1 MNLLDIKPMFI
12 INNNKLNKG
21 VINMNNFKK
30 IGLTALAASL
40 VSVSANAG
48 SLTIS
53 GAASMNV
60 GGYSGEG
67 HDGGATFSMGN
78 QVTMSG
84 SGELDNGMTVSISYQ
99 LDHSDANA
107 GPFDDH
113 SVTVSSDAMGA
124 LTLHGHGG
132 GSATSAM
139 DATAAGNV
147 FDTFDGATGGSGV
160 VGVAHKNS
168 APGANALSYVM
179 PAIMDGVAVN
189 LSYEPQSSGN
199 TIDSGV
205 GYAVTYT
212 GVEGLTLVYSASD
225 EVGTTAALSGEQ
237 TAWKASYA
245 YGPVT
250 ATITEANFD
259 VATAASDQDVSSMAV
274 SYTINDEMS
283 VTYGTETIDTGGT
296 GVDAEYDVIKGSYTS
311 GGMTVS
317 AQRKTAE
324 NIDHSTNNNAD
335 LEYWGLGLA
344 FAF

>member
-1 MNLLDIKPMFI
+1 
-12 INNNKLNKG
+12 
-21 VINMNNFKK
+21 MNNLKK

-48 SLTIS
+48 EMTIS

-78 QVTMSG
+78 QFTVSG
-84 SGELDNGMTVSISYQ
+84 GGELDNGMTVSLSFQ
-99 LDHSDANA
+99 LDNKASNNTN

-113 SVTVSSDAMGA
+113 SVTVSSDAMGS
-124 LTLHGHGG
+124 LTLNGHGG

-147 FDTFDGATGGSGV
+147 WDTFDGIGLATGV
-160 VGVAHKNS
+160 THTNS
-168 APGANALSYVM
+168 APGNNSLNYTM
-179 PAIMDGVAVN
+179 PTIMDGVAVA
-189 LSYEPQSSGN
+189 LSYKPQQSGN
-199 TIDSGV
+199 TIDSGT

-212 GVEGLTLVYSASD
+212 GVEGLTLVYSNSD
-225 EVGTTAALSGEQ
+225 IVGTTSALSGDQ
-237 TAWKASYA
+237 TAWKVSYA

-250 ATITEANFD
+250 ATATQSEYD
-259 VATAASDQDVSSMAV
+259 VTTTTSDQDVSSMAV
-274 SYTINDEMS
+274 SYTISDEMS
-283 VTYGTETIDTGGT
+283 VTYGTETIESTSSGDI
-296 GVDAEYDVIKGSYTS
+296 DAEYDVIKGSYTS
-311 GGMTVS
+311 GGMTVT

-324 NIDHSTNNNAD
+324 NIDHSTNANAD

>member
-1 MNLLDIKPMFI
+1 
-12 INNNKLNKG
+12 
-21 VINMNNFKK
+21 MNNFKK

-84 SGELDNGMTVSISYQ
+84 GGELDNGMTVSISYQ
-99 LDHSDANA
+99 LDDGASPVQ

-113 SVTVSSDAMGA
+113 SVTVSSDAMGS

-147 FDTFDGATGGSGV
+147 WDTFDGIGQATGVTHS
-160 VGVAHKNS
+160 NS
-168 APGANALSYVM
+168 APGNNSLNYTM
-179 PAIMDGVAVN
+179 PTIMDGVAVA
-189 LSYEPQSSGN
+189 LSYKPQSSGN
-199 TIDSGV
+199 TIDSGT

-212 GVEGLTLVYSASD
+212 GVEGLTLVYSNSD
-225 EVGTTAALSGEQ
+225 IVGTSSALSGDQ
-237 TAWKASYA
+237 TAWKVSYA

-250 ATITEANFD
+250 ATMTQSEFD
-259 VATAASDQDVSSMAV
+259 VTTTTSDQDVSSYAV

-283 VTYGTETIDTGGT
+283 VTYGTETIESTNSGH
-296 GVDAEYDVIKGSYTS
+296 VDAEYTVLKGSYTS
-311 GGMTVS
+311 GGMTVT
-317 AQRKTAE
+317 AQMKEAE
-324 NIDHSTNNNAD
+324 NVDHSTSSNAD
-335 LEYWGLGLA
+335 FEYWGLGLA

>member
-1 MNLLDIKPMFI
+1 
-12 INNNKLNKG
+12 
-21 VINMNNFKK
+21 MNNFKK

-99 LDHSDANA
+99 LDDGASPVQ

-113 SVTVSSDAMGA
+113 SVTVSSDAMGS

-132 GSATSAM
+132 GSATSGM

-147 FDTFDGATGGSGV
+147 WDTFDGATGGSGT
-160 VGVAHKNS
+160 VGVGHSNS
-168 APGANALSYVM
+168 APGNNSLNYTM
-179 PAIMDGVAVN
+179 PTIMDGVAVA
-189 LSYEPQSSGN
+189 LSYKPQQSGN
-199 TIDSGV
+199 SIDSGM

-212 GVEGLTLVYSASD
+212 GMEGLTLVYSSTD
-225 EVGTTAALSGEQ
+225 IVGTTGDLSGDQ

-250 ATITEANFD
+250 ATITQSEFD
-259 VATAASDQDVSSMAV
+259 VTTTTSDQDVSSMAV
-274 SYTINDEMS
+274 SYTISDEMS
-283 VTYGTETIDTGGT
+283 VTYGTETIESTSSGH
-296 GVDAEYDVIKGSYTS
+296 VDAEYDVIKVNSSTSYHTEVQ
-311 GGMTVS
+311 TKLRNKVT
-317 AQRKTAE
+317 Q
-324 NIDHSTNNNAD
+324 AD
-335 LEYWGLGLA
+335 EQKVRT
-344 FAF
+344 

>member
-1 MNLLDIKPMFI
+1 MNK
-12 INNNKLNKG
+12 
-21 VINMNNFKK
+21 FKK

-48 SLTIS
+48 EMSVS

-78 QVTMSG
+78 QITFTG
-84 SGELDNGMTVSISYQ
+84 GGELDNGMTVSLSFQ
-99 LDHSDANA
+99 LDNGTANA
-107 GPFDDH
+107 VAGNFDDH
-113 SVTVSSDAMGA
+113 SVTISSDAMGS

-147 FDTFDGATGGSGV
+147 WDTFDGATGGSGV
-160 VGVAHKNS
+160 VGVGHSNS
-168 APGANALSYVM
+168 APGNNALSYVM
-179 PAIMDGVAVN
+179 PTIMDGVAVN

-199 TIDSGV
+199 TIDSGI

-212 GVEGLTLVYSASD
+212 GVEGLTLAYSSSD
-225 EVGTTAALSGEQ
+225 EVGTTSALSGDQ

-245 YGPVT
+245 YGPIT
-250 ATITEANFD
+250 ATITESEFD

-274 SYTINDEMS
+274 SYTISDEMS
-283 VTYGTETIDTGGT
+283 VTYGTETIDTGGS
-296 GVDAEYDVIKGSYTS
+296 GVDAEYDVISGSYTS
-311 GGMTVS
+311 GGMTIS
-317 AQRKTAE
+317 AARKTAE
-324 NIDHSTNNNAD
+324 NIDHSSNNNAD
-335 LEYWGLGLA
+335 LEYWSLGLA

>member
-1 MNLLDIKPMFI
+1 
-12 INNNKLNKG
+12 
-21 VINMNNFKK
+21 MNNFKK

-48 SLTIS
+48 ELTIS

-60 GGYSGEG
+60 GGYTGEE
-67 HDGGATFSMGN
+67 HNGGKTFSMGN
-78 QVTMSG
+78 QFTVSG
-84 SGELDNGMTVSISYQ
+84 GGELDNGMTVSISYQ
-99 LDHSDANA
+99 LDNNAATGA

-113 SVTVSSDAMGA
+113 SVTVSSDALGS

-147 FDTFDGATGGSGV
+147 WDTFDGIGAATGVTHS
-160 VGVAHKNS
+160 NS
-168 APGANALSYVM
+168 APGNNSLSYTM
-179 PAIMDGVAVN
+179 PTIMDGVAVN
-189 LSYEPQSSGN
+189 LSYEPQQSGES
-199 TIDSGV
+199 IDSGT

-212 GVEGLTLVYSASD
+212 GVEGLTLVYSNSD
-225 EVGTTAALSGEQ
+225 IVGSTSALSGDQ
-237 TAWKASYA
+237 TAWKISYA

-250 ATITEANFD
+250 ATVTESEFD
-259 VATAASDQDVSSMAV
+259 VETTSSDQEVSSMAV
-274 SYTINDEMS
+274 SYTVSDEIS
-283 VTYGTETIDTGGT
+283 VTYGTETIESTNAGH
-296 GVDAEYDVIKGSYTS
+296 VDAEYTVVKGSYTS

-317 AQRKTAE
+317 AQMKEAE
-324 NIDHSTNNNAD
+324 NIDHSTNANAD

>member
-1 MNLLDIKPMFI
+1 
-12 INNNKLNKG
+12 
-21 VINMNNFKK
+21 MNNFKK

-48 SLTIS
+48 ELTIS

-60 GGYSGEG
+60 GGYSGEE
-67 HDGGATFSMGN
+67 HNGGKTFSMGN
-78 QVTMSG
+78 QFTVSG
-84 SGELDNGMTVSISYQ
+84 GGELDNGMTVSISYQ
-99 LDHSDANA
+99 LDNNAATGA

-113 SVTVSSDAMGA
+113 SVTVSSDALGS

-147 FDTFDGATGGSGV
+147 WDTFDGIGAATGVTHS
-160 VGVAHKNS
+160 NS
-168 APGANALSYVM
+168 APGNNSLSYTM
-179 PAIMDGVAVN
+179 PTIMDGVAVN
-189 LSYEPQSSGN
+189 LSYKPQQSGN
-199 TIDSGV
+199 SIDSGT

-212 GVEGLTLVYSASD
+212 GVEGLTLVYSNSD
-225 EVGTTAALSGEQ
+225 IVGTTSALSGDQ
-237 TAWKASYA
+237 TAWKISYA

-250 ATITEANFD
+250 ATVTESEFD
-259 VATAASDQDVSSMAV
+259 VETTTSDQEVSSMAV
-274 SYTINDEMS
+274 SYTVSDEIS
-283 VTYGTETIDTGGT
+283 VTYGTETIESTNAGH
-296 GVDAEYDVIKGSYTS
+296 VDAEYTVVKGSYTS

-317 AQRKTAE
+317 AQMKEAE
-324 NIDHSTNNNAD
+324 NIDHSTNANAD

>member
-1 MNLLDIKPMFI
+1 MNK
-12 INNNKLNKG
+12 
-21 VINMNNFKK
+21 FKK

-48 SLTIS
+48 EMSVS

-78 QVTMSG
+78 QLTFTG
-84 SGELDNGMTVSISYQ
+84 GGELDNGMTVSMSFI
-99 LDHSDANA
+99 LDSGTAV
-107 GPFDDH
+107 FDDH
-113 SVTVSSDAMGA
+113 SVTVSSDALGA
-124 LTLHGHGG
+124 LTLHGAGG

-147 FDTFDGATGGSGV
+147 WDAFDGTTGGSGV
-160 VGVAHKNS
+160 VGVGHSNS

-199 TIDSGV
+199 SIDSGI

-212 GVEGLTLVYSASD
+212 GVEGLTLAYSSSD
-225 EVGTTAALSGEQ
+225 EVGTTSALSGDQ

-245 YGPVT
+245 YGPIT
-250 ATITEANFD
+250 ATITESEFD
-259 VATAASDQDVSSMAV
+259 VATAASDQDVSSMAI
-274 SYTINDEMS
+274 SYTISDEMS

-311 GGMTVS
+311 GGMTIS
-317 AQRKTAE
+317 ANRKTAE
-324 NIDHSTNNNAD
+324 NIDHSTNANAD
-335 LEYWGLGLA
+335 LDYWGLGLA

>member
-1 MNLLDIKPMFI
+1 MFI

-48 SLTIS
+48 ELSIS

-60 GGYSGEG
+60 GGYSGQQ

-78 QVTMSG
+78 QFTVTG
-84 SGELDNGMTVSISYQ
+84 GGELDNGMTVSISYQ
-99 LDHSDANA
+99 LDNGTPAS

-113 SVTVSSDAMGA
+113 SVTVSSDAMGS

-147 FDTFDGATGGSGV
+147 WDTFDGARGQVTA
-160 VGVAHKNS
+160 VGHSNS
-168 APGANALSYVM
+168 APGNNSLSYTM
-179 PAIMDGVAVN
+179 PTIMDGVAVN
-189 LSYEPQSSGN
+189 LSYKPQQSGN
-199 TIDSGV
+199 TIDSGM

-212 GVEGLTLVYSASD
+212 GIEGLTLAYSESD
-225 EVGTTAALSGEQ
+225 IVGTTSALSGDQ
-237 TAWKASYA
+237 TAWKVSYA

-250 ATITEANFD
+250 ATMTNSEFD
-259 VATAASDQDVSSMAV
+259 VVTTTADQDVNSIAV
-274 SYTINDEMS
+274 SYTISDEMS
-283 VTYGTETIDTGGT
+283 VTYGTESIESSVAGNS
-296 GVDAEYDVIKGSYTS
+296 DAEYAVLKGSYTA
-311 GGMTVS
+311 GGMTIS
-317 AQRKTAE
+317 AQMKEAE
-324 NIDHSTNNNAD
+324 NVAHGTASNQDFD
-335 LEYWGLGLA
+335 YWGLGLA

>member
-1 MNLLDIKPMFI
+1 
-12 INNNKLNKG
+12 
-21 VINMNNFKK
+21 MNNFKK

-60 GGYSGEG
+60 GGYSGQEL
-67 HDGGATFSMGN
+67 DGGATFSMGN

-99 LDHSDANA
+99 LDNGVPAA

-113 SVTVSSDAMGA
+113 SVTVSSDAMGS
-124 LTLHGHGG
+124 LTLHGHGA

-147 FDTFDGATGGSGV
+147 WDTFDGATGGSGT
-160 VGVAHKNS
+160 VGVGHSNS
-168 APGANALSYVM
+168 APGNNALSYVL
-179 PAIMDGVAVN
+179 PTIMDGVAVN
-189 LSYEPQSSGN
+189 LSYKPQQSGN
-199 TIDSGV
+199 SIDSGM

-212 GVEGLTLVYSASD
+212 GMEGLTLVYSMSD
-225 EVGTTAALSGEQ
+225 IVGTSSDLSGEQ

-250 ATITEANFD
+250 ATVTQSEYD
-259 VATAASDQDVSSMAV
+259 VTTTTSDQDVSSMAV
-274 SYTINDEMS
+274 SYTISDEMS
-283 VTYGTETIDTGGT
+283 VTYGTETIESTSSGH
-296 GVDAEYDVIKGSYTS
+296 VDAEYDVIKGSYTS
-311 GGMTVS
+311 GGMTIS
-317 AQRKTAE
+317 AQRKTAD
-324 NIDHSTNNNAD
+324 NIDHSTNANAD

>member
-1 MNLLDIKPMFI
+1 MNK
-12 INNNKLNKG
+12 
-21 VINMNNFKK
+21 FKK

-48 SLTIS
+48 EMSVS

-78 QVTMSG
+78 QITFTG
-84 SGELDNGMTVSISYQ
+84 GGELDNGMTVSLSFQ
-99 LDHSDANA
+99 LDNGTANA
-107 GPFDDH
+107 VAGNFDDH
-113 SVTVSSDAMGA
+113 SVTISSDAMGS

-147 FDTFDGATGGSGV
+147 WDTFDGATGGSGV
-160 VGVAHKNS
+160 VGVGHSNS
-168 APGANALSYVM
+168 APGNNALSYVM
-179 PAIMDGVAVN
+179 PTIMDGVAVN

-199 TIDSGV
+199 TIDSGI

-212 GVEGLTLVYSASD
+212 GVEGLTLAYSSSD
-225 EVGTTAALSGEQ
+225 EVGTTSALSGDQ

-245 YGPVT
+245 YGPIT
-250 ATITEANFD
+250 ATITESEFD

-274 SYTINDEMS
+274 SYTISDEMS

-296 GVDAEYDVIKGSYTS
+296 GVDAEYDVISGSYTS
-311 GGMTVS
+311 GGMTIS
-317 AQRKTAE
+317 ANRKTAE
-324 NIDHSTNNNAD
+324 NIDHSTNANAD

>member
-1 MNLLDIKPMFI
+1 MFI

-48 SLTIS
+48 ELSIS

-60 GGYSGEG
+60 GGYSGQQ

-78 QVTMSG
+78 QFTVTG
-84 SGELDNGMTVSISYQ
+84 GGELDNGMTVSISYQ
-99 LDHSDANA
+99 LDNGTPAS

-113 SVTVSSDAMGA
+113 SVTISSDAMGS

-139 DATAAGNV
+139 DATAAGNIW
-147 FDTFDGATGGSGV
+147 DTFDGARGQVTA
-160 VGVAHKNS
+160 VGHSNS
-168 APGANALSYVM
+168 APGNNSLSYTM
-179 PAIMDGVAVN
+179 PSIMDGVAVN
-189 LSYEPQSSGN
+189 LSYEPQSSGK
-199 TIDSGV
+199 TIDSGM

-212 GVEGLTLVYSASD
+212 GVEGLTLVYSSSD
-225 EVGTTAALSGEQ
+225 EVGTTSDLSGDQ
-237 TAWKASYA
+237 TAWKVSYA

-250 ATITEANFD
+250 ATMTQSEFD
-259 VATAASDQDVSSMAV
+259 VVTTTSDQDVTSVAV
-274 SYTINDEMS
+274 SYTISDEMS
-283 VTYGTETIDTGGT
+283 VTYGTETIESTNSGH
-296 GVDAEYDVIKGSYTS
+296 VDAEYTVLKGSYTS

-317 AQRKTAE
+317 AQMKEAD
-324 NIDHSTNNNAD
+324 NVNHTNNSNAD
-335 LEYWGLGLA
+335 FDYWGLGLA

>member
-1 MNLLDIKPMFI
+1 
-12 INNNKLNKG
+12 
-21 VINMNNFKK
+21 MNNFKK

-99 LDHSDANA
+99 LDDGASPVQ

-113 SVTVSSDAMGA
+113 SVTVSSDAMGS

-132 GSATSAM
+132 GSATSGM

-147 FDTFDGATGGSGV
+147 WDTFDGATGGSGT
-160 VGVAHKNS
+160 VGVGHSNS
-168 APGANALSYVM
+168 APGNNSLNYTM
-179 PAIMDGVAVN
+179 PTIMDGVAVA
-189 LSYEPQSSGN
+189 LSYKPQQSGN
-199 TIDSGV
+199 SIDSGM

-212 GVEGLTLVYSASD
+212 GMEGLTLVYSSTD
-225 EVGTTAALSGEQ
+225 IVGTTGDLSGDQ

-250 ATITEANFD
+250 ATITQSEFD
-259 VATAASDQDVSSMAV
+259 VTTTTSDQDVSSMAV
-274 SYTINDEMS
+274 SYTISDEMS
-283 VTYGTETIDTGGT
+283 VTYGTETIESTSSGHI
-296 GVDAEYDVIKGSYTS
+296 DAEYDVIKGSYTS

-317 AQRKTAE
+317 AQRKTAD
-324 NIDHSTNNNAD
+324 NIDHSTNANAD

>member
-1 MNLLDIKPMFI
+1 
-12 INNNKLNKG
+12 
-21 VINMNNFKK
+21 MNNFKK

-60 GGYSGEG
+60 GGYSGQE

-99 LDHSDANA
+99 LDDGASPVQ

-113 SVTVSSDAMGA
+113 SVTVSSDAMGS

-132 GSATSAM
+132 GSATSGM

-147 FDTFDGATGGSGV
+147 WDTFDGATGGSGT
-160 VGVAHKNS
+160 VGVGHSNS
-168 APGANALSYVM
+168 APGNNSLNYTM
-179 PAIMDGVAVN
+179 PTIMDGVAVN
-189 LSYEPQSSGN
+189 LSYKPQQSGN
-199 TIDSGV
+199 SIDSGM

-212 GVEGLTLVYSASD
+212 GMEGLTLVYSSTD
-225 EVGTTAALSGEQ
+225 IVGTTGDLSGDQ

-250 ATITEANFD
+250 ATITQSEFD
-259 VATAASDQDVSSMAV
+259 VTTTTSDQDVSSMAV
-274 SYTINDEMS
+274 SYTISDEMS
-283 VTYGTETIDTGGT
+283 VTYGTETIESTSSGHI
-296 GVDAEYDVIKGSYTS
+296 DAEYDVIKGSYTS
-311 GGMTVS
+311 GGMTV
-317 AQRKTAE
+317 AVQRKTAD
-324 NIDHSTNNNAD
+324 NIDHSSNANAD